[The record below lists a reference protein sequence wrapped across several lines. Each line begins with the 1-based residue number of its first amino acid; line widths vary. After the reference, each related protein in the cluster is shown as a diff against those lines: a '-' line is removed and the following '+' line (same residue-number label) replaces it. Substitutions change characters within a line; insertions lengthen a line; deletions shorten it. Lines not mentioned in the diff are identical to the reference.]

1 MPPSTVKPV
10 TNFIPMSALDMPGA
24 YGEGED
30 DDAAAYYT
38 TVVEAANYSSCAAGR

>member
-1 MPPSTVKPV
+1 
-10 TNFIPMSALDMPGA
+10 MSALDMPGA

-30 DDAAAYYT
+30 DDDDDDAAAYYA